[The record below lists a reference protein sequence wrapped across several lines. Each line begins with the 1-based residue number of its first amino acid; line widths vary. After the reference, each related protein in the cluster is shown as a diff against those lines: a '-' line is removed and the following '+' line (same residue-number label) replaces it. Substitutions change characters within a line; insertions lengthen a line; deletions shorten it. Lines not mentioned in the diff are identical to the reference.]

1 MDDGEYI
8 SACQISLTRTVL
20 EKIKMI
26 CLSKCK
32 RRNDPWLL
40 QASRQC
46 IVTSSGDKEELKSFD
61 ESESINFPRLSLA
74 DTACQQ
80 EELVMFCNFGL
91 AQ

>member
-1 MDDGEYI
+1 M
-8 SACQISLTRTVL
+8 A
-20 EKIKMI
+20 
-26 CLSKCK
+26 
-32 RRNDPWLL
+32 L

>member
-1 MDDGEYI
+1 MAFAGFK
-8 SACQISLTRTVL
+8 A
-20 EKIKMI
+20 M
-26 CLSKCK
+26 
-32 RRNDPWLL
+32 
-40 QASRQC
+40 QC

-74 DTACQQ
+74 DTACPQ